1 MTTLETNNPS
11 LVLSGGGMKAAA
23 FHIGVAL
30 ALQTKGFSIGNADDV
45 KTNPM
50 AFKRYVGSSAGSVI
64 ATFFAAGYSVEDI
77 IFAFTQGNHNLDTLD
92 VKSLDPSKKLPP
104 LRYKDVFSLNIAASN
119 PTKWLP
125 NFFSGTILG
134 SGGLESLLKRA
145 FTVNGFFSTK
155 SLGEYFRKAVLEAD
169 FTDFDSLPIDLFV
182 VATYLNQPKKA
193 VFSRYSKEDSHKFA
207 TKKDVD
213 YIDNVDVAEAITA
226 SAALPPLFTPVK
238 IGKDT
243 FFDGE
248 VRDSLSSHIALEQGS
263 DLVIVS
269 YSMQPYKFNKEFGS
283 LDNYGLPVIANQAL
297 YQLIQQKIISH
308 IDNRDQLK
316 ALFDRLEK
324 EFKSALP
331 AKKAEKL
338 VKDLE
343 NEFLPNRHSNVLYI
357 HPSSSDHDMFF
368 ADHLSLKPK
377 VLNQIVTV
385 GFKAAMKALR
395 GYEFKGKA
403 SPSKT
408 KKTKA

>member
-30 ALQTKGFSIGNADDV
+30 ALQTKGFSIGHAEDV

-92 VKSLDPSKKLPP
+92 IKSLEPSKKLPP
-104 LRYKDVFSLNIAASN
+104 LRYKDVFSLNISASN

-125 NFFSGTILG
+125 NFFSGNVLG

-155 SLGEYFRKAVLEAD
+155 SLGEYFRKAVLNAD
-169 FTDFDSLPIDLFV
+169 FTDFDSLPIDLFIV
-182 VATYLNQPKKA
+182 GTYLNQPKKA
-193 VFSRYSKEDSHKFA
+193 VFSKFGKEDGHKFA
-207 TKKDVD
+207 TKKNVD

-238 IGKDT
+238 IGNNT

-248 VRDSLSSHIALEQGS
+248 IRDSLSSHIALEQGS
-263 DLVIVS
+263 DLVVVS
-269 YSMQPYKFNKEFGS
+269 YSMQPYKYNKEFGS

-297 YQLIQQKIISH
+297 YQLIQQKIINH
-308 IDNRDQLK
+308 IDNRDTLNS
-316 ALFDRLEK
+316 LLDRVEK
-324 EFKSALP
+324 ELKSALP
-331 AKKAEKL
+331 AKKAAKL
-338 VKDLE
+338 VKELE
-343 NEFLPNRHSNVLYI
+343 DEYLPNRHAKVLYI
-357 HPSSSDHDMFF
+357 HPSSSDYEMFF

-385 GFKAAMKALR
+385 GFKAAMNALR
-395 GYEFKGKA
+395 DYEFKGK
-403 SPSKT
+403 
-408 KKTKA
+408 KKTKI

>member
-1 MTTLETNNPS
+1 MTTLEANNPS

-30 ALQTKGFSIGNADDV
+30 ALQTKGFSIGNTEDV
-45 KTNPM
+45 DTNPL

-77 IFAFTQGNHNLDTLD
+77 IFAFTQGNHSLDTLD
-92 VKSLDPSKKLPP
+92 IKSLEPSRKLPP

-125 NFFSGTILG
+125 NFFSGNVLG

-155 SLGEYFRKAVLEAD
+155 SLGEYFRKAVLEAE
-169 FTDFDSLPIDLFV
+169 FTDFSSLPIDLFIV
-182 VATYLNQPKKA
+182 GTYLNQPKKA
-193 VFSRYSKEDSHKFA
+193 VFSRFGKKDSQSFA
-207 TKKDVD
+207 TKKNVD
-213 YIDNVDVAEAITA
+213 YLNDVDVAEAITA

-238 IGKDT
+238 IGDET

-248 VRDSLSSHIALEQGS
+248 VRDSISSHIALEQGS
-263 DLVIVS
+263 DLVVVS
-269 YSMQPYKFNKEFGS
+269 YSMQPYKYNEDFGS

-297 YQLIQQKIISH
+297 YQLIQQKIINH
-308 IDNRDQLK
+308 IDNRDK
-316 ALFDRLEK
+316 MKDLFDRLDVELT
-324 EFKSALP
+324 SALP
-331 AKKAEKL
+331 SDQAQKL
-338 VKDLE
+338 IEELE
-343 NEFLPNRHSNVLYI
+343 DTYLPNRHANVLYI
-357 HPSSSDHDMFF
+357 HPSSSDYEMFF

-385 GFKAAMKALR
+385 GFKAAMNALR
-395 GYEFKGKA
+395 DYEFKA
-403 SPSKT
+403 KT
-408 KKTKA
+408 T